1 MKHSFNNSIR
11 SPLKIFLKGVLSWFT
26 RADSLYFQKLNA
38 LPNFGFNFGLAFLV
52 LIEKGTLF

>member
-38 LPNFGFNFGLAFLV
+38 LPNFGLAFLV